1 MCSSLRFPKYNLVGW
16 SSPSKKVNK
25 KGLHSSNT
33 MTSPI
38 ILSVLVFKQALQGCG
53 DIGGCVV
60 NGVVSSCAAETES
73 EKSIGLELK
82 LDDDTIFGQ
91 DFFVRAE
98 VTNKTDTIR

>member
-1 MCSSLRFPKYNLVGW
+1 MG
-16 SSPSKKVNK
+16 
-25 KGLHSSNT
+25 
-33 MTSPI
+33 
-38 ILSVLVFKQALQGCG
+38 
-53 DIGGCVV
+53 VV